1 MITHTIMATF
11 ELLTNE
17 WLRAD
22 GNKWIGRKV
31 LCHFSDNREDVCVW
45 NGFYWI
51 DQQGQRVTETIKH
64 HILAF
69 YVYEK
74 YNENDII

>member
-1 MITHTIMATF
+1 MATF

-31 LCHFSDNREDVCVW
+31 LCHFNVCYW
-45 NGFYWI
+45 NGMYWVGQHGMRLMSGQEPTHFYI
-51 DQQGQRVTETIKH
+51 FDK
-64 HILAF
+64 F
-69 YVYEK
+69 
-74 YNENDII
+74 NENDIV

>member
-1 MITHTIMATF
+1 MATF

-31 LCHFSDNREDVCVW
+31 LCHFNDGYEEPLIFNGYYW
-45 NGFYWI
+45 NAQKGHRVVGFYI
-51 DQQGQRVTETIKH
+51 
-64 HILAF
+64 
-69 YVYEK
+69 YEK
-74 YNENDII
+74 YNENDIL

>member
-1 MITHTIMATF
+1 MATF

-31 LCHFSDNREDVCVW
+31 LCHFNDGYEEPLIFNGYYW
-45 NGFYWI
+45 NDQKGHRVIETVNHRVVGFYI
-51 DQQGQRVTETIKH
+51 
-64 HILAF
+64 
-69 YVYEK
+69 YEK
-74 YNENDII
+74 YNENNIL